1 MKTMMKGLLA
11 IGLLSLGAC
20 AAPAIS
26 DIAAD
31 KVKVDS
37 SMDNLEGATAEAE
50 RGCALYKRHPVY
62 LSKRRVTTGP
72 YSAYFQFLFACM
84 APGHANV
91 QVQPNS

>member
-1 MKTMMKGLLA
+1 MNTMVRAVTA
-11 IGLLSLGAC
+11 IGLLALGAC

-31 KVKVDS
+31 KVKVQSDT
-37 SMDNLEGATAEAE
+37 DNLEVATSEAV

-62 LSKRRVTTGP
+62 LSKRIIPTSGWTAKVE
-72 YSAYFQFLFACM
+72 YLFACM

-91 QVQPNS
+91 QLSS